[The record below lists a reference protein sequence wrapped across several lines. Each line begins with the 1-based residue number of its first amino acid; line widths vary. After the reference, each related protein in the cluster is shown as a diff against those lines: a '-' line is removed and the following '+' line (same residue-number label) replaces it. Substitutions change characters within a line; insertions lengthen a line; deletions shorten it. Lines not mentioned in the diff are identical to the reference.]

1 MIFTVQVKVM
11 PLKDLLDPQGKA
23 VMGGLQ
29 NLGIKNIGDVR
40 IGKHIDLQIE
50 ANTKEAALQTA
61 EEAAKKLLANPVME
75 MFEITETPNP

>member
-29 NLGIKNIGDVR
+29 NLGIKNISDAR

-50 ANTKEAALQTA
+50 AADKNEALVIAD
-61 EEAAKKLLANPVME
+61 EAAKKLLANPVME
-75 MFEITETPNP
+75 FFELTAV

>member
-1 MIFTVQVKVM
+1 MIFTVQIKVM

-29 NLGIKNIGDVR
+29 NLGLNNVTDVR

-50 ANTKEAALQTA
+50 SDSKENALAAA
-61 EEAAKKLLANPVME
+61 EDAAKKLLANPVME
-75 MFEITETPNP
+75 VYEITIS

>member
-1 MIFTVQVKVM
+1 MTFTVQVKVM

-29 NLGIKNIGDVR
+29 NLGIKNIDDVR

-50 ANTKEAALQTA
+50 AANKEAALASA

-75 MFEITETPNP
+75 YFELTAI

>member
-1 MIFTVQVKVM
+1 MIFMVQIKVM

-29 NLGIKNIGDVR
+29 NLGLNNITDVR

-50 ANTKEAALQTA
+50 AGSKDEALAA
-61 EEAAKKLLANPVME
+61 AGDAAKKLLANPVME
-75 MFEITETPNP
+75 VFEITIS

>member
-1 MIFTVQVKVM
+1 MIFTVQIKVM

-29 NLGIKNIGDVR
+29 NLGLNNVTDVR
-40 IGKHIDLQIE
+40 IGKHIDLQVE
-50 ANTKEAALQTA
+50 TDTKEAAQSIA

-75 MFEITETPNP
+75 VYEIKVN

>member
-1 MIFTVQVKVM
+1 MIFNVQIKVM

-29 NLGIKNIGDVR
+29 NLSLNNIVDVR

-50 ANTKEAALQTA
+50 ADSKEAALETA

-75 MFEITETPNP
+75 VYEITVTPNP

>member
-1 MIFTVQVKVM
+1 MIFTVQIKVM

-29 NLGIKNIGDVR
+29 NLGLNNVTDVR

-50 ANTKEAALQTA
+50 SESKESALTIA
-61 EEAAKKLLANPVME
+61 EDAAKKLLANPVME
-75 MFEITETPNP
+75 VYEITVS

>member
-1 MIFTVQVKVM
+1 MIFTVQIKVM

-29 NLGIKNIGDVR
+29 NLGLNNVNDVR
-40 IGKHIDLQIE
+40 IGKHIDLQVE
-50 ANTKEAALQTA
+50 ADSKEAALSAA

-75 MFEITETPNP
+75 MYEISIG